1 MSAPKIPGKLMAL
14 GGVEYVLAP
23 LNAAAVKLYRD
34 QIKNVFVGGIPDI
47 ELIAKL
53 AHASLARNYP
63 DMSLANVEEIID
75 YENMFEV
82 WESLLNLS
90 GLVAQA
96 GKMMRRVQEEMAT
109 AGLKT

>member
-75 YENMFEV
+75 YENMFDV
-82 WESLLNLS
+82 WESVLNLS

-96 GKMMRRVQEEMAT
+96 GKMAARVQEQMKA
-109 AGLKT
+109 AGLTT